1 MESQQPKE
9 SGPEAPNQR
18 MIEFLRSVP
27 PFDTLGTGELTRLI
41 SQMEIGYFPA
51 GQRIQSKGDQPFSH
65 LYIIQKGSARIS
77 LVDDEGEDLL
87 VDVRGEGDYFGA
99 TSILQ
104 DKPPMFDISAHQDL
118 ICLMLPAEDVL
129 QLVSDYP
136 VFERYFS
143 FSLARTIKAVRQA
156 EDFGRPQP
164 IGQCA
169 ISLEVFLTGKKVAD
183 IMNRDIL
190 TCAPYISVQSAA
202 RMMARRQVS
211 SIVVTD
217 NGLYPLGIMTDNDLR
232 TKVLAAGLSPEVA
245 VAGIMSQPVQTISP
259 DSDAF
264 EALLAMSHHGVRI
277 LVVVK
282 GDHMVGI
289 LSERDLQ
296 MEAGSLETST
306 SSSK

>member
-27 PFDTLGTGELTRLI
+27 PFDTLGTGELTRLV
-41 SQMEIGYFPA
+41 SQMEMGYFPA
-51 GQRIQSKGDQPFSH
+51 GQRIQSKGDQPFRH

-104 DKPPMFDISAHQDL
+104 DKAPMFDISAHQDL
-118 ICLMLPAEDVL
+118 ICLMLPAEEVR

-136 VFERYFS
+136 VFERYFN

-169 ISLEVFLTGKKVAD
+169 IRGGHHVW
-183 IMNRDIL
+183 
-190 TCAPYISVQSAA
+190 
-202 RMMARRQVS
+202 
-211 SIVVTD
+211 
-217 NGLYPLGIMTDNDLR
+217 
-232 TKVLAAGLSPEVA
+232 
-245 VAGIMSQPVQTISP
+245 
-259 DSDAF
+259 
-264 EALLAMSHHGVRI
+264 LLQA
-277 LVVVK
+277 
-282 GDHMVGI
+282 
-289 LSERDLQ
+289 
-296 MEAGSLETST
+296 T
-306 SSSK
+306 SSSRAPPAQVPGPGLTNRSRRVLWPGPRPRRLSRPPGECPVAPRAGAPADWRSAWGVRG